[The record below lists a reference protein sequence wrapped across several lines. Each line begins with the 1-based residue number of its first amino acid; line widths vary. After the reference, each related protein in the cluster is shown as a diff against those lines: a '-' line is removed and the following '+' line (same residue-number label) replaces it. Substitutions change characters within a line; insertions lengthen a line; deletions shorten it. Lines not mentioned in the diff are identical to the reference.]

1 MAFDYDWVIV
11 GSGFGGS
18 VSALRLS
25 EKGYKVAVVEVGR
38 RFEDKDF
45 AETAWNLRRYFWMPR
60 IGLRGILRMSPFK
73 DVFVVSGSGVG
84 GGSLGYAN
92 TLYRPLP
99 GFYKDPQWNGMA
111 DWEVELGR
119 HYVTAERMLGV
130 TLYRDEGPADKLL
143 HEYARETGA
152 DGTYSNTQVGVYF
165 GEEGVTVKDPFF
177 GGEGPDRTGCKK
189 CGSCMVG
196 CRHGAKNTLVK
207 NYLYFAEKL
216 GAEVIPGTQVKEI
229 RPLGAADGSEG
240 YELKTQRSGG
250 MIRKNK
256 GRLTAR
262 GVIVSAGPLGTNRLL
277 ADCLH
282 TGALP
287 NISQRLGYVVRTNS
301 EAIQA
306 VTAPNDDL
314 DFSRSVA
321 ITSSIY
327 PDPETHIE
335 VVTYGKAGN
344 VMSRLFTIMTGNG
357 TRMTRPIKWFA
368 AMARHP
374 LATLKLVFAPR
385 NWSQRT
391 VILLVMQSLDSAMRL
406 KPKRRWF
413 SKGVRLQTEQDPE
426 RPNPT
431 FIPAAEA
438 ATKWFAERIGGT
450 AQSSITEA
458 SLNIPT
464 TAHILGGVVVGDSPE
479 TGVIDGDHHL
489 YGYENLIVC
498 DGSAVPANPGVNPS
512 LSITAMTERAMS
524 KIPLAPGV
532 EELAHLPDE
541 ARAAVSPEMVAAIDA
556 AANGTNGTN
565 GSETADTWGA
575 PISQS

>member
-216 GAEVIPGTQVKEI
+216 VAEVIHATQVQEI
-229 RPLGAADGSEG
+229 LPLGASDGSEG
-240 YELKTQRSGG
+240 YELKTQRSGVT
-250 MIRKNK
+250 IRKNK
-256 GRLTAR
+256 ARLTAR
-262 GVIVSAGPLGTNRLL
+262 GAIVSAGPLGTNRLL

-287 NISQRLGYVVRTNS
+287 NISERLGYVVRTNS
-301 EAIQA
+301 EAFTA
-306 VTAPNDDL
+306 VLQPPGGVDVTDGATIDGILAERDVVLALSMFGPEAL
-314 DFSRSVA
+314 DRPVA
-321 ITSSIY
+321 DVMST
-327 PDPETHIE
+327 E
-335 VVTYGKAGN
+335 VVTC
-344 VMSRLFTIMTGNG
+344 RLDTTVEEL
-357 TRMTRPIKWFA
+357 
-368 AMARHP
+368 MA
-374 LATLKLVFAPR
+374 T
-385 NWSQRT
+385 
-391 VILLVMQSLDSAMRL
+391 
-406 KPKRRWF
+406 
-413 SKGVRLQTEQDPE
+413 
-426 RPNPT
+426 
-431 FIPAAEA
+431 
-438 ATKWFAERIGGT
+438 
-450 AQSSITEA
+450 
-458 SLNIPT
+458 
-464 TAHILGGVVVGDSPE
+464 
-479 TGVIDGDHHL
+479 
-489 YGYENLIVC
+489 
-498 DGSAVPANPGVNPS
+498 
-512 LSITAMTERAMS
+512 MTERRARHV
-524 KIPLAPGV
+524 PVVVDGHLAGV
-532 EELAHLPDE
+532 VSIGDVVKNRIGELEFERDQLDSYVHQ
-541 ARAAVSPEMVAAIDA
+541 
-556 AANGTNGTN
+556 T
-565 GSETADTWGA
+565 
-575 PISQS
+575 

>member
-143 HEYARETGA
+143 HEYAKETGA

-357 TRMTRPIKWFA
+357 TRMTRPVKWFA

-374 LATLKLVFAPR
+374 LATLKLVVAPR

-489 YGYENLIVC
+489 YGYKNLIVC

-532 EELAHLPDE
+532 GELAHLPDE
-541 ARAAVSPEMVAAIDA
+541 ARAAVSPEMVAAVDA

-565 GSETADTWGA
+565 GSEAADTWGA
-575 PISQS
+575 PISQT

>member
-532 EELAHLPDE
+532 EGLAHLPDE

-556 AANGTNGTN
+556 AANGTNG
-565 GSETADTWGA
+565 SESADTWGA